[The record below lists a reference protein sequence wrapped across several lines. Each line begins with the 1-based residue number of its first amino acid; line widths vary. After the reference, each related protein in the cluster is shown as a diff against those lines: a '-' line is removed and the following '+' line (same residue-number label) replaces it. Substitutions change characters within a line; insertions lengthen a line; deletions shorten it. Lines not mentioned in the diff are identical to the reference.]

1 MSGRHSGAPAEGLA
15 PGLPVAVGFRTLA
28 RMASSPSPFFDSL
41 NRIGFKRWYERQL
54 MSGHAH
60 LVLCL
65 FGLLGVM
72 GGAEAFTRVAQDLA
86 DKLLDAAVIAVS
98 AAIGVWALRQYA
110 QRMALAE
117 FVASQATCPGCGTYG
132 RLKGLCAHGE
142 GTQVECLKCARR
154 WDISA

>member
-15 PGLPVAVGFRTLA
+15 PGLPVAVGCRTLA

-54 MSGHAH
+54 MSGHAN

-72 GGAEAFTRVAQDLA
+72 VVNDQSSSTVGQP
-86 DKLLDAAVIAVS
+86 
-98 AAIGVWALRQYA
+98 ALRRRA
-110 QRMALAE
+110 G
-117 FVASQATCPGCGTYG
+117 PG
-132 RLKGLCAHGE
+132 
-142 GTQVECLKCARR
+142 
-154 WDISA
+154 

>member
-1 MSGRHSGAPAEGLA
+1 
-15 PGLPVAVGFRTLA
+15 
-28 RMASSPSPFFDSL
+28 
-41 NRIGFKRWYERQL
+41 
-54 MSGHAH
+54 
-60 LVLCL
+60 
-65 FGLLGVM
+65 
-72 GGAEAFTRVAQDLA
+72 
-86 DKLLDAAVIAVS
+86 
-98 AAIGVWALRQYA
+98 VWALRQYA